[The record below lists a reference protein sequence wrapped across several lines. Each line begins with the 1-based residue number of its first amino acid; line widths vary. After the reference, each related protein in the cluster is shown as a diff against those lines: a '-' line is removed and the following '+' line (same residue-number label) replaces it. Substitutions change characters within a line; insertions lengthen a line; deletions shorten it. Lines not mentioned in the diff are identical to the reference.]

1 MVHKFFEEKRAHNG
15 LTYVEY
21 MKNTIEEIENTNVDS
36 LDEIDKKT
44 FEYKKLNLQRSTR
57 IEKHYTPSVE
67 IKETIESI
75 SEPQLWMIITENWC
89 GDSAQNLP
97 YIAVAAALNSK
108 INFRIVLRDS
118 NPDIMDL
125 YLTNGNKSIP
135 KLVAFDE
142 LGDELFQWGPRP
154 KAAQDL
160 FNNLKNEGTPKLE
173 IYEKLHLWY
182 GRNRGAEIEKELI
195 ELVKKEELAH

>member
-1 MVHKFFEEKRAHNG
+1 MAHKFFEEKRAHNG
-15 LTYVEY
+15 LTYTEY
-21 MKNTIEEIENTNVDS
+21 MKNTIEEIENTNTES
-36 LDEIDKKT
+36 LNEKDKKT
-44 FEYKKLNLQRSTR
+44 LEYKKLNLQRSTR

-67 IKETIESI
+67 LKEIIESI
-75 SEPQLWMIITENWC
+75 SEPQLWMVITENWC

-97 YIAVAAALNSK
+97 YIAAAAALNPK
-108 INFRIVLRDS
+108 INFRIILRDS

-125 YLTNGNKSIP
+125 YLTNGNRSIP
-135 KLVAFDE
+135 KLVVFDE
-142 LGDELFQWGPRP
+142 EGNELFQWGPRP

-160 FNNLKNEGTPKLE
+160 FINLKNDGTPKLE

-195 ELVKKEELAH
+195 ELVKKEELAK